1 MRLFCFPYAGGG
13 AAIYRNWGA
22 YLPPDIE
29 LCAVRLPG
37 REGRFTESPPRRI
50 EALLALLVEGLVPH
64 MDRSFGFF
72 GHSLGA
78 LVAFELARVL
88 RRQGRPTPM
97 HVFVSGRRAPNLADR
112 DEPDRP
118 PLHTRPDAELLDE
131 LRRLEGTPSGV
142 LAASELIELML
153 PIVRADFEIG
163 ETYEYRARD
172 PVDCPITAFGG
183 LGDEGVSQDC
193 VAAWR
198 DQTRSRFVQHMLP
211 GSHFFLHTM
220 HGSIL
225 DVIAHELGV
234 ASKRQA
240 HQ

>member
-13 AAIYRNWGA
+13 AGIYRNWGA
-22 YLPPDIE
+22 YLPPEIE

-37 REGRFTESPPRRI
+37 REGRFTESPMRRI
-50 EALLALLVEGLVPH
+50 EPLVAQLVDGLLPH
-64 MDRSFGFF
+64 MDRSFSLF

-88 RRQGRPTPM
+88 RSQDQPTPV

-112 DEPDRP
+112 DEPDEP
-118 PLHTRPDAELLDE
+118 PLHTRPDAELLDA

-142 LAASELIELML
+142 LAAPELIELML

-163 ETYEYRARD
+163 ETYEYRARE
-172 PVDCPITAFGG
+172 PLDCPITAFGG

-193 VAAWR
+193 VAAWQ
-198 DQTRSRFVQHMLP
+198 DQTRSRFMLHMLP

-225 DVIAHELGV
+225 DVIAQELGV
-234 ASKRQA
+234 ASGIQA
-240 HQ
+240 